1 MTSARR
7 LGQSGERVAVHLLES
22 KGYLVRHRNVRT
34 REGEIDIVAER
45 EGVLVFVEVR
55 ARRGGAMGSAAE
67 SLTPRKQR
75 RLVALAQAFVQAHAD
90 LPDEQRIDVI
100 TLNLAPD
107 GRVIAVEHLENA
119 VPDFLA
125 L

>member
-1 MTSARR
+1 MTDARR

-22 KGYLVRHRNVRT
+22 KGYRVRDRNVRT
-34 REGEIDIVAER
+34 RAGEIDIVAER

-55 ARRGGAMGSAAE
+55 ARRGAAMGSAAE

-75 RLVALAQAFVQAHAD
+75 RLVALAQAYVQDRAD
-90 LPDEQRIDVI
+90 LPAQQRIDVI
-100 TLNLAPD
+100 TLNLAGD
-107 GRVIAVEHLENA
+107 GRVLSLDHLENA

-125 L
+125 I

>member
-7 LGQSGERVAVHLLES
+7 LGESGERVAVHLLES
-22 KGYLVRHRNVRT
+22 KGYRVRDRNFRT

-55 ARRGGAMGSAAE
+55 ARRGRAMGSAAE

-75 RLVALAQAFVQAHAD
+75 RLVALAQAYAQARSD
-90 LPDEQRIDVI
+90 LPGEQRIDVI

-119 VPDFLA
+119 VPDLLA